1 METEEECPKPGHVT
15 SADKSPHTVQAMI
28 ATTGLQRESPTTS
41 RHYHVYGITVRS
53 TVPLDCPVSA
63 PPGRAGIELS
73 EAPPSVFH
81 NAVPDKLSMSSE
93 ERWFRHI
100 ALPDGA
106 DYLRWSQLFE
116 FLISPDGR
124 HIACHALNGVTSETF
139 QTYLVSQ
146 TLSFALLKQGIEP
159 LHATV
164 VVIQGQAVAFLG
176 DCGYG
181 KSSLGAAFLR
191 AGHAV
196 LTDDML
202 VTSVPDQHQP
212 IVVAHPGP
220 PRIKLF
226 PKIAKTLLG
235 RRSGTQ
241 MNPGT
246 TKLIL
251 PLSARE
257 HCGEAVPLHTLY
269 VLRPPTS
276 RPTLKHATIRPLTQ
290 RHACLA
296 LIANTFN
303 TVITEPARLAQQF
316 AWAAQLAGAV
326 PVKSLSYPRSLAHI
340 PAVLAAIYKDLA
352 R

>member
-1 METEEECPKPGHVT
+1 M
-15 SADKSPHTVQAMI
+15 QAII
-28 ATTGLQRESPTTS
+28 ATTGLQRKRPAVP
-41 RHYHVYGITVRS
+41 RQYHLYGITVRS
-53 TVPLDCPVSA
+53 TVPLDCPISA
-63 PPGRAGIELS
+63 APGRAGIELS

-81 NAVPDKLSMSSE
+81 DAVSANFSTMTD

-100 ALPDGA
+100 ALPDGT
-106 DYLRWSQLFE
+106 DYLRWSKLFE

-124 HIACHALNGVTSETF
+124 RIACHSLSGVSSETF

-146 TLSFALLKQGIEP
+146 TLSCALLKQGIES

-164 VVIQGQAVAFLG
+164 VVIQDQAVAFLG

-191 AGHAV
+191 TGHAI

-202 VTSVPDQHQP
+202 VTSMPDQHQP
-212 IVVAHPGP
+212 IVLAHPGP

-235 RRSGTQ
+235 RRRSGTP

-251 PLSARE
+251 PLSDRE
-257 HCGEAVPLHTLY
+257 HCGQAVPLRALY
-269 VLRPPTS
+269 VLRSPAS
-276 RPTLKHATIRPLTQ
+276 RRALKHIAIRSLTQ
-290 RHACLA
+290 RQACLA

-303 TVITEPARLAQQF
+303 TVITEPPRPERQFNWAARLA
-316 AWAAQLAGAV
+316 GVV
-326 PVKSLSYPRSLAHI
+326 PVKSLSYPRRLSHI
-340 PAVLAAIYKDLA
+340 PAVVAAIHKDLA

>member
-1 METEEECPKPGHVT
+1 
-15 SADKSPHTVQAMI
+15 MI
-28 ATTGLQRESPTTS
+28 ATTGLQHESPTTP
-41 RHYHVYGITVRS
+41 RHYRIYGITVRS
-53 TVPLDCPVSA
+53 TVPLDCPISTT
-63 PPGRAGIELS
+63 PDRAGIELS

-81 NAVPDKLSMSSE
+81 DAVHGNLSSVAK
-93 ERWFRHI
+93 ERWFQHI

-106 DYLRWSQLFE
+106 DYLRWSKLFE

-124 HIACHALNGVTSETF
+124 RIACHALNGVSAETF

-146 TLSFALLKQGIEP
+146 TLSCALLKQGIES

-202 VTSVPDQHQP
+202 VTSLPNQQQP
-212 IVVAHPGP
+212 MVLAHPGP

-226 PKIAKTLLG
+226 PKIARTLLG
-235 RRSGTQ
+235 RRRNGTP

-246 TKLIL
+246 TKLIV

-257 HCGEAVPLHTLY
+257 HCGRAVPLRAIY
-269 VLRPPTS
+269 VLRTPTYS
-276 RPTLKHATIRPLTQ
+276 PAPKRVAIRPLTQ
-290 RHACLA
+290 RQACLK

-303 TVITEPARLAQQF
+303 TVITEPPRPERQF
-316 AWAAQLAGAV
+316 NWAARLAGAV
-326 PVKSLSYPRSLAHI
+326 PVKSLTYPRSLAHL
-340 PAVLAAIYKDLA
+340 PAVLAAIHKNLA
-352 R
+352 QC